1 MINYNQFR
9 EFVVVPTL
17 KYLDPV
23 ISYSEEAVDLLM
35 MTAAHESKGG
45 TYLKQIKGPALGVYQ
60 MEPATH
66 YDIYKNYL
74 RFNPKIK
81 SLLEDFTI
89 NAGIIL
95 QEGEDMVFNLA
106 YATAM
111 ARVHYYRVPKALP
124 KRDVITEWVTPEM
137 REDDYLRELAEYAK
151 KHYNT
156 YLGKAEPEDYY
167 KDFIT
172 WRDI

>member
-45 TYLKQIKGPALGVYQ
+45 TYLKQINGPALGVYQ
-60 MEPATH
+60 MEPTTH

-89 NAGIIL
+89 NAGILL

-111 ARVHYYRVPKALP
+111 ARVHYYRVPEALP
-124 KRDVITEWVTPEM
+124 KKDVRDWDIEGM
-137 REDDYLRELAEYAK
+137 YLYRLAEYAK
-151 KHYNT
+151 KYYNT

-167 KDFIT
+167 KDFIA
-172 WRDI
+172 WRDS